1 MAINNYK
8 YACNI
13 VEIFVATRREKYS
26 NVLQTH
32 TAIVGQVRILVFLFR
47 YS

>member
-1 MAINNYK
+1 MEKGYVK
-8 YACNI
+8 
-13 VEIFVATRREKYS
+13 FTRREKYS

-32 TAIVGQVRILVFLFR
+32 IVIVGQVRILVFLFR